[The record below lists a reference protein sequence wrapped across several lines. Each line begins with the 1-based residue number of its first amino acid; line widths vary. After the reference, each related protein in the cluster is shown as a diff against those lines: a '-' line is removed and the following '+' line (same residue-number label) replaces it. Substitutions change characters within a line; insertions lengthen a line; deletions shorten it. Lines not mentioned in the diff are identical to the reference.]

1 MPLKVERKCHVHAL
15 SRISPNQLLLLL
27 LLLFFLYKN
36 IISLSNFVIDLI
48 NWKQDFVSCNSISNN
63 TGEE

>member
-1 MPLKVERKCHVHAL
+1 MPVSVERKCHVHAL
-15 SRISPNQLLLLL
+15 SRISPNQLLLL

-63 TGEE
+63 TGEK

>member
-1 MPLKVERKCHVHAL
+1 MPVSVERKCHVHAL
-15 SRISPNQLLLLL
+15 SRISPNQL

-48 NWKQDFVSCNSISNN
+48 NWKQDFVSCNSISNY

>member
-27 LLLFFLYKN
+27 LLFFLYKN

-48 NWKQDFVSCNSISNN
+48 NWEQDFVSCNSISNN
-63 TGEE
+63 TGEV

>member
-1 MPLKVERKCHVHAL
+1 MPVSVERKCHVHAL
-15 SRISPNQLLLLL
+15 SRISPNQLLLL

-48 NWKQDFVSCNSISNN
+48 NWKQDFVSCNFISNY

>member
-1 MPLKVERKCHVHAL
+1 MPVSVERKCHVHAL
-15 SRISPNQLLLLL
+15 SRISPNQLLLL

-48 NWKQDFVSCNSISNN
+48 NWKQDFVSCNSISNY

>member
-1 MPLKVERKCHVHAL
+1 MPVKVERKCHVHAL

-27 LLLFFLYKN
+27 FFFLYKN
-36 IISLSNFVIDLI
+36 IVSLSNFVIDLI

-63 TGEE
+63 TGEK

>member
-15 SRISPNQLLLLL
+15 SRISPNQLLL
-27 LLLFFLYKN
+27 FFLYKN
-36 IISLSNFVIDLI
+36 IISLSNFVMDLI

>member
-1 MPLKVERKCHVHAL
+1 MPVKVERKCHVRAL

-27 LLLFFLYKN
+27 FFFLYKN

-63 TGEE
+63 TGEK